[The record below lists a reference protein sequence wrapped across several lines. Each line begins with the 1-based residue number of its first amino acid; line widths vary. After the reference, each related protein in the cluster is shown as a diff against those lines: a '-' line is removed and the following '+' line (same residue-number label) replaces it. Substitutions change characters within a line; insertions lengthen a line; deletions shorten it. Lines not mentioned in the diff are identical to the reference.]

1 MRNYEAMF
9 IFHPELTD
17 EKLEESINTVAKI
30 IKDKTDGKLNTENLG
45 KKTMAYPIRKVN
57 EGYYV
62 NYVFDAPPAAISE
75 IKGELK
81 HSEEILRYVI
91 FAKDAKK

>member
-1 MRNYEAMF
+1 MRDYEAMF

-17 EKLEESINTVAKI
+17 EKLEQSVQAVEKI
-30 IKDKTDGKLNTENLG
+30 IKKNTKGELKTEHLG
-45 KKTMAYPIRKVN
+45 KKTLAYAIKKVH

-62 NYVFDAPPAAISE
+62 NYDFQAPASAIDK
-75 IKGELK
+75 INADLK
-81 HSEEILRYVI
+81 HSEDILRYVI